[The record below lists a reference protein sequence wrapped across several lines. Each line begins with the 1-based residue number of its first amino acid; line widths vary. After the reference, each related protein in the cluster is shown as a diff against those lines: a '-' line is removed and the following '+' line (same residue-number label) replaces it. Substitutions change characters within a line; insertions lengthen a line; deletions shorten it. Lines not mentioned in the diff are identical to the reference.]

1 MQNVNAPPGT
11 KNVNVMFILKRQD
24 VEISTIQHP
33 KRDQQ
38 VVILH
43 YQGQTFRLIS
53 VFNADQEE
61 EAKGLWRELTDHRGK
76 ACVLL
81 EESDRYSI
89 WGKIRLEQLSN
100 EEPLDANRVK
110 TLTIA
115 TIVLLQAVYVDIQDL
130 LGTRQAGSFHKDIT
144 DLLTSRQFPQTKSAE
159 AVTYLLKMQPT
170 TATKIPA
177 WEENHLVIFLQEL
190 HRLGKAYFGN
200 TDFAQQVTNTL
211 VDLPEE
217 ERSHFINWLHK
228 SPLSKLW
235 Y

>member
-1 MQNVNAPPGT
+1 MHVNASVSS
-11 KNVNVMFILKRQD
+11 KNVSVMFILKRQD

-33 KRDQQ
+33 KREQQ

-53 VFNADQEE
+53 IFSADQEE

-89 WGKIRLEQLSN
+89 WGKIRLEQLNS
-100 EEPLDANRVK
+100 EESLEPNRVK

-115 TIVLLQAVYVDIQDL
+115 SIVLLQAVYVDIQDL
-130 LGTRQAGSFHKDIT
+130 LGSRQAASFHKDIT
-144 DLLTSRQFPQTKSAE
+144 DLLIGRQFPQTKSAE
-159 AVTYLLKMQPT
+159 AVTYLLTMQPT
-170 TATKIPA
+170 TTTTKIPA
-177 WEENHLVIFLQEL
+177 WEESHLLILLEEL
-190 HRLGKAYFGN
+190 HRLGKTYLGN
-200 TDFAQQVTNTL
+200 TDFVRAVPNTL

-217 ERSHFINWLHK
+217 ERSHFVNWLHK
-228 SPLSKLW
+228 SPLSKW